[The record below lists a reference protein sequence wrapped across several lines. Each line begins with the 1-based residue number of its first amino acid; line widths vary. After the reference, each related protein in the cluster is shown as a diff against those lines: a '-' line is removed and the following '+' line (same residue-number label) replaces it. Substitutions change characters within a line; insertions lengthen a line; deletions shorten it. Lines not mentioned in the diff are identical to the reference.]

1 MKKLLILLF
10 STLISLNSYGE
21 WSYFSDNIDRHNFY
35 ISDDS
40 INEID
45 GYVYFWTMENYKEPQ
60 SSYELL
66 SVKRYKK
73 GDCQLNQ
80 TSQLMWIGFKK
91 LNGLEEVARLKVRES
106 DLEWKYLAPGTINWD
121 ILNYVCDYVN

>member
-10 STLISLNSYGE
+10 SLLISFNSYSE
-21 WSYFSDNIDRHNFY
+21 WSYFSDNIDRHKFY

-60 SSYELL
+60 LSYELL

-106 DLEWKYLAPGTINWD
+106 DLEWKYLAPGTVNWD
-121 ILNYVCDYVN
+121 ILNYVCDYVD